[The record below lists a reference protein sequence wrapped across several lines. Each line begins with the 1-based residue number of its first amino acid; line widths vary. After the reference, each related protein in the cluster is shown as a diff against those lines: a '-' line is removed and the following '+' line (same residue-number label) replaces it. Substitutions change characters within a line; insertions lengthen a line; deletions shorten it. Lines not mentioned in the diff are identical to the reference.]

1 MDKKYFA
8 MNNRAKIEEN
18 SIYNYNLYKAQN
30 TLWYFNNLINN
41 CYNDTAI
48 KFMDSNNVYVW
59 MENVKIEGDYYT
71 GELAENGN
79 AHKVPINDVID
90 WMVIEDGRLIGGY
103 TIRHYRNTLDDEAK
117 MNFDIDF
124 GVKIDAGNDF
134 FKPDLT
140 TPEGAIIKIEIFYTE
155 ENLEG
160 VISCKDFEMEA
171 ENMLKDSDL
180 ELTESTKND
189 LAEVLKLALIED
201 IKSNGFPHFNNI
213 ERNFSLI
220 TEQQDQKLIEETII
234 FENDTTKRNKFWIG
248 QSKSGDWKVLNLV
261 E

>member
-1 MDKKYFA
+1 
-8 MNNRAKIEEN
+8 MNNSAKIEEN

-30 TLWYFNNLINN
+30 TLWHFNNLITNHFQG
-41 CYNDTAI
+41 YTSI
-48 KFMDSNNVYVW
+48 KFMDSNKVYVW
-59 MENVKIEGDYYT
+59 LENIKIEGNYYM

-79 AHKVPINDVID
+79 AQKVPINDVID
-90 WMVIEDGRLIGGY
+90 WMAIEDGRLIGGY
-103 TIRHYRNTLDDEAK
+103 TIRHYRNTLNDEAK

-124 GVKIDAGNDF
+124 GVMIDEGNDF

-140 TPEGAIIKIEIFYTE
+140 TPEGAIIKIENFYTE

-160 VISCKDFEMEA
+160 VFSCKDFEMEA

-180 ELTESTKND
+180 EVTESTKKD
-189 LAEVLKLALIED
+189 LAEVLKIALIED

-220 TEQQDQKLIEETII
+220 TQQDNQKLIEETII
-234 FENDTTKRNKFWIG
+234 FKRGATKHNKFWIG

>member
-1 MDKKYFA
+1 

-30 TLWYFNNLINN
+30 TLWYFNILINN

-79 AHKVPINDVID
+79 AQKVPINDVID
-90 WMVIEDGRLIGGY
+90 WMIIEKGRLIGGY
-103 TIRHYRNTLDDEAK
+103 TIRHYRNTLHDEAK

-140 TPEGAIIKIEIFYTE
+140 TPEGAIIRIENFYTE

-180 ELTESTKND
+180 EITESTKNE

-220 TEQQDQKLIEETII
+220 KEKENQKLIEETII
-234 FENDTTKRNKFWIG
+234 FENGTTKRNKFWIG
-248 QSKSGDWKVLNLV
+248 QLKNGDWKVLNLV

>member
-1 MDKKYFA
+1 MEKT
-8 MNNRAKIEEN
+8 KIEETQE
-18 SIYNYNLYKAQN
+18 YKYYLQKAKN
-30 TLWYFNNLINN
+30 TLWYFNNLIINN
-41 CYNDTAI
+41 FQGYTSI

-59 MENVKIEGDYYT
+59 MENIKIEGDYYT

-90 WMVIEDGRLIGGY
+90 WMVIEHGRLIGGY
-103 TIRHYRNTLDDEAK
+103 TIRHYRDTLDDEAK

-134 FKPDLT
+134 FKPNLT
-140 TPEGAIIKIEIFYTE
+140 TPEGAIIRIENFYTE

-171 ENMLKDSDL
+171 ENMLKDSNL
-180 ELTESTKND
+180 EVNESTIND

-220 TEQQDQKLIEETII
+220 TEQQNQKLIEETII
-234 FENDTTKRNKFWIG
+234 FVNGTAKHNKFWIG
-248 QSKSGDWKVLNLV
+248 QSKNGDWKVLNLV

>member
-1 MDKKYFA
+1 
-8 MNNRAKIEEN
+8 MNNTAKIEEDN
-18 SIYNYNLYKAQN
+18 IYKYNLYKAKN
-30 TLWYFNNLINN
+30 TLWYFNSLINSN
-41 CYNDTAI
+41 HYKAV
-48 KFMDSNNVYVW
+48 KFMDSSNVYVW
-59 MENVKIEGDYYT
+59 LENIKTIEDYYI
-71 GELAENGN
+71 GELTENGN
-79 AHKVPINDVID
+79 IQKVPMNDVID
-90 WMVIEDGRLIGGY
+90 WMIIEEGKLVGGY
-103 TIRHYRNTLDDEAK
+103 TIRHYRNTLDDEEK

-140 TPEGAIIKIEIFYTE
+140 TPEGAIIRIENFYTE

-180 ELTESTKND
+180 EVTESTKND
-189 LAEVLKLALIED
+189 LAEVLKLVLIED
-201 IKSNGFPHFNNI
+201 IKSNGFPYFNNI
-213 ERNFSLI
+213 ERSFSLI
-220 TEQQDQKLIEETII
+220 IEKGNQKLIEETII

-248 QSKSGDWKVLNLV
+248 QSKSEDWKVLNLV